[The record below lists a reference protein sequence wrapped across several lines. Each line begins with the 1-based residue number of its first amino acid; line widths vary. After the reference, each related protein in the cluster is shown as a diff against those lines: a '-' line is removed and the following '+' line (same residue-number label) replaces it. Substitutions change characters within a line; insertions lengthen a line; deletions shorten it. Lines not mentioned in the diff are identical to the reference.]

1 MLTDGIQRDVRT
13 AFNDEFIV
21 DVADDLTAAEGFHG
35 VGQDIPT
42 HGLHDVL
49 DKFWTVRFD
58 PGPVLCGIDPH
69 VGDRLSAEAVLADP
83 GFHVR
88 EPPAG
93 WQRNEQHA
101 ALYYKSDVANSCLA
115 PLFNRFFDGGIH
127 SPPVGS
133 DVRVTAAPH
142 VYQGLQLIL
151 RKPHIEG
158 AHGGKSTDAAAIAK
172 GKLGNFAFLPEV
184 AVNAVLFNRNAEHPA
199 GALALSQ

>member
-13 AFNDEFIV
+13 TFNDEFIM

-35 VGQDIPT
+35 VSQDIPT

-69 VGDRLSAEAVLADP
+69 VGDRLSAETVLADP

-88 EPPAG
+88 EPAAG
-93 WQRNEQHA
+93 RQRNEQHT
-101 ALYYKSDVANSCLA
+101 ALYYKSDVTNSCLA

-142 VYQGLQLIL
+142 EVMCGLLL
-151 RKPHIEG
+151 RHM
-158 AHGGKSTDAAAIAK
+158 STK
-172 GKLGNFAFLPEV
+172 GCSSSSESPMSRAPMAVRAPTLP
-184 AVNAVLFNRNAEHPA
+184 P
-199 GALALSQ
+199 